1 MRSAFKR
8 AEYIKKKN
16 IFGFMGE
23 NVVFQVMII
32 PLYPKLI
39 KIHDNV
45 TISTNV
51 TFLTHDVIHRHINY
65 RYGSGT
71 SCENIQAI
79 EILENCFIGSGA
91 IINGNVRIGP
101 NSIVGAG
108 AVVTKDVPPDTIVAG
123 VPAKKIASFDELL
136 EKRRNNKEYSYE
148 SYEEVWSNFY
158 LQRNSY

>member
-1 MRSAFKR
+1 
-8 AEYIKKKN
+8 
-16 IFGFMGE
+16 
-23 NVVFQVMII
+23 MII

-108 AVVTKDVPPDTIVAG
+108 AVVEGCTSDTIVAG
-123 VPAKKIASFDELL
+123 SAKRLRVL
-136 EKRRNNKEYSYE
+136 T
-148 SYEEVWSNFY
+148 
-158 LQRNSY
+158 NS

>member
-1 MRSAFKR
+1 
-8 AEYIKKKN
+8 
-16 IFGFMGE
+16 
-23 NVVFQVMII
+23 
-32 PLYPKLI
+32 
-39 KIHDNV
+39 
-45 TISTNV
+45 
-51 TFLTHDVIHRHINY
+51 
-65 RYGSGT
+65 
-71 SCENIQAI
+71 
-79 EILENCFIGSGA
+79 LENCFIGSGA